1 MTGLIIGAVAVVIA
15 GVIIGIWTNTGKQ
28 RHTGKRQRGK
38 AAGTAAGVG
47 IVCAA
52 CGHQHTIEETRRS
65 LYYGQRSIGDLHA
78 LQRGRLPQRI
88 LRRKVSRALM
98 RGLWGS

>member
-15 GVIIGIWTNTGKQ
+15 GVIIGIWTRRTP
-28 RHTGKRQRGK
+28 HTGTRRRGK

-65 LYYGQRSIGDLHA
+65 LYFGQRSIGDLHA

-98 RGLWGS
+98 RGLWGN